1 MGARQSRYKK
11 LEEVHEL
18 EPKVNGWLRQHQH
31 EQQQQMQEQQ
41 QQHQQQQQQQQH
53 QQQQQPKGVQGSEDK
68 EYKPK

>member
-1 MGARQSRYKK
+1 MGARQSRYKQ
-11 LEEVHEL
+11 LGEVHEL

-41 QQHQQQQQQQQH
+41 QQ

>member
-18 EPKVNGWLRQHQH
+18 EPKVNRWLRQHQR

-41 QQHQQQQQQQQH
+41 QQQ
-53 QQQQQPKGVQGSEDK
+53 QQQQQPKDNK
-68 EYKPK
+68 ESLFSLQRTCKDNN

>member
-18 EPKVNGWLRQHQH
+18 EPKVNRWLRQHQR

-41 QQHQQQQQQQQH
+41 QQ

>member
-41 QQHQQQQQQQQH
+41 QR
-53 QQQQQPKGVQGSEDK
+53 QQQPKGVQGSEDK

>member
-41 QQHQQQQQQQQH
+41 QQ

>member
-18 EPKVNGWLRQHQH
+18 EPKVNRWLRQHQR

-41 QQHQQQQQQQQH
+41 

>member
-41 QQHQQQQQQQQH
+41 QQ
-53 QQQQQPKGVQGSEDK
+53 QQQQPKGVQGSEDK

>member
-41 QQHQQQQQQQQH
+41 QQ
-53 QQQQQPKGVQGSEDK
+53 QQQPKGVQGSEDK

>member
-18 EPKVNGWLRQHQH
+18 EPKVNRWLRQ
-31 EQQQQMQEQQ
+31 QQQ
-41 QQHQQQQQQQQH
+41 

>member
-41 QQHQQQQQQQQH
+41 QQQQQH
-53 QQQQQPKGVQGSEDK
+53 QQQPKGVQGSEDK

>member
-18 EPKVNGWLRQHQH
+18 EPKVNRWLRQHQR

-41 QQHQQQQQQQQH
+41 QQQQQH
-53 QQQQQPKGVQGSEDK
+53 QPKGVQGSEDK

>member
-18 EPKVNGWLRQHQH
+18 EPKVNRWLRQHQR

-41 QQHQQQQQQQQH
+41 Q

>member
-41 QQHQQQQQQQQH
+41 QQ
-53 QQQQQPKGVQGSEDK
+53 QPKGVQGSEDK

>member
-41 QQHQQQQQQQQH
+41 QQQQ

>member
-41 QQHQQQQQQQQH
+41 QQQ

>member
-41 QQHQQQQQQQQH
+41 QQ
-53 QQQQQPKGVQGSEDK
+53 QQPKGVQGSEDK